1 MASSQLSTQSAT
13 VGNICGS
20 FVAGPS
26 ADRYGRKWGMFA
38 GASVVVFGG
47 IILCTAKNIHAFM
60 AGRFFTGFGVA
71 IARSA
76 APAYVAEI
84 SPPQWRG
91 PVVALYNSLWT
102 VGAIISSAISHATGP
117 LHSDLSWRLPL
128 IMQVVPSSIVI
139 MGCLFMPE
147 SPRWLIAND
156 RYDEAQKLV
165 EKYHAAGATNS
176 SLVSLQMA
184 EMRESIQLE
193 ASDKRWYDYSELWS
207 SPSNRY
213 RTFLNI
219 AMAFMGRLRLC
230 NPFTCSFVLTFYSR
244 TVGRKQPH

>member
-1 MASSQLSTQSAT
+1 
-13 VGNICGS
+13 
-20 FVAGPS
+20 
-26 ADRYGRKWGMFA
+26 
-38 GASVVVFGG
+38 
-47 IILCTAKNIHAFM
+47 
-60 AGRFFTGFGVA
+60 
-71 IARSA
+71 
-76 APAYVAEI
+76 
-84 SPPQWRG
+84 
-91 PVVALYNSLWT
+91 VVALYNSLWT

-128 IMQVVPSSIVI
+128 MMQVVPSSIVI

-230 NPFTCSFVLTFYSR
+230 NPSLVRLS
-244 TVGRKQPH
+244 

>member
-1 MASSQLSTQSAT
+1 
-13 VGNICGS
+13 
-20 FVAGPS
+20 
-26 ADRYGRKWGMFA
+26 
-38 GASVVVFGG
+38 
-47 IILCTAKNIHAFM
+47 
-60 AGRFFTGFGVA
+60 
-71 IARSA
+71 
-76 APAYVAEI
+76 
-84 SPPQWRG
+84 
-91 PVVALYNSLWT
+91 
-102 VGAIISSAISHATGP
+102 
-117 LHSDLSWRLPL
+117 
-128 IMQVVPSSIVI
+128 MQVVPSSIVI

-219 AMAFMGRLRLC
+219 AMAFMGELRLC
-230 NPFTCSFVLTFYSR
+230 NPFTSSFVLTFYSR
-244 TVGRKQPH
+244 TVGRKQPHQLLPCQ